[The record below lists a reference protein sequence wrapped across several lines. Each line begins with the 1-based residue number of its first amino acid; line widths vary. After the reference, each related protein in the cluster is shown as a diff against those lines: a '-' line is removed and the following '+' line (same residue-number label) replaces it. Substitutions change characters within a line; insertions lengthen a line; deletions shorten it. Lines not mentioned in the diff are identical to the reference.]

1 MNQKVM
7 KYCDMYSQ
15 DIMSKPGR
23 KLLNR
28 ICSLLRIRLEWPRV
42 KVAKGVII
50 EGNLNN
56 IVIGSDTIIESG
68 AVLST
73 KYGGR
78 IILGHNC
85 SVHRNGMLMTYGGD
99 ICLGDYCS
107 VNPNTILY
115 GHGGLTVGNYV
126 RFAANS
132 VVIPTNHTFER
143 TDIPI
148 HSQPLKKTG
157 IKIGS
162 DVWIGAGVCILD
174 GVRIGDGV
182 VVGAGSIV
190 TGDLKPFSVNVGTPA
205 RMVKMRK

>member
-1 MNQKVM
+1 MNQKVA

-15 DIMSKPGR
+15 DIIRKPGR
-23 KLLNR
+23 KIFNR
-28 ICSLLRIRLEWPRV
+28 ICSLLKIRLAWLRV

-50 EGNLNN
+50 EGNPNN

-78 IILGHNC
+78 ITLGHNC
-85 SVHRNGMLMTYGGD
+85 CVHRNGMIMTYGGD
-99 ICLGDYCS
+99 ISLGNYCS

-115 GHGGLTVGNYV
+115 GHGGLKVGNYV

-132 VVIPTNHTFER
+132 VVIPANHTFVR
-143 TDIPI
+143 TDVPI
-148 HSQPLKKTG
+148 HSQPLKRIG

-182 VVGAGSIV
+182 VVGAGSVV
-190 TGDLKPFSVNVGTPA
+190 TGDLEPFSINVGIPA
-205 RMVKMRK
+205 RMIKMRK